1 MHREAKWGTRLGL
14 LPIMVYVMP
23 DIRLFVDISHTSI
36 QPLPVVN
43 SSGKVATLVVV
54 AAHPY
59 LSPSLVLIDIKQVSS
74 TPILVPFIALAYM
87 INYNRVSGLF
97 NG

>member
-1 MHREAKWGTRLGL
+1 MVSLLHHPPHAPNGIPMHREANWGTRLGL
-14 LPIMVYVMP
+14 LSIMVYVMP

-43 SSGKVATLVVV
+43 SSRKVATLIVA

-59 LSPSLVLIDIKQVSS
+59 LNPSLVLIPGRYKIGVLLLDTLI
-74 TPILVPFIALAYM
+74 
-87 INYNRVSGLF
+87 
-97 NG
+97 